1 MSSVS
6 RMTCKEC
13 AWALQKMIK
22 HQEKMHKQD
31 FYEMTPDGEK
41 LLGKINPDND
51 LTYQTLLVAL
61 ECVER
66 ALKTQ
71 KTIRA
76 LAFLLIGILLG
87 RLTIFLIGLL

>member
-1 MSSVS
+1 
-6 RMTCKEC
+6 MTYKEC
-13 AWALQKMIK
+13 AWALRKMIK

-41 LLGKINPDND
+41 PLGKINPDND

-61 ECVER
+61 KCVER
-66 ALKTQ
+66 ALKIK
-71 KTIRA
+71 KTIRT
-76 LAFLLIGILLG
+76 LAFFLLGVLLG